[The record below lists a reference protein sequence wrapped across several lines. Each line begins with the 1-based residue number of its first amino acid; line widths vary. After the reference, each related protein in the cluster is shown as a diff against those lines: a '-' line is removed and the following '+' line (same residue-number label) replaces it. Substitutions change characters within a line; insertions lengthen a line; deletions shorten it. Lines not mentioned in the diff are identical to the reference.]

1 MKEKV
6 KIIVIIFGMLLLSG
20 INSNAQNYEV
30 GVAAGFDVVNL
41 HLTNSSENSFIYN
54 ISPIATCNINGFLS
68 FKNTGFWGFSLE
80 PGIIRKGWN
89 QSFNSNNKKN
99 KIRLYYLQLPV
110 LSDFYI
116 SNRIYF
122 STGPEISYLMS
133 AKNNYGNNYESN
145 TQDIAEYLNRFE
157 LSAMAAI
164 NFKIN
169 EISTVSF
176 RFSQGITEISN
187 NVLWTYSEVEVPD
200 EPRDFNQYFQL
211 LLKMRIK
218 NWR

>member
-1 MKEKV
+1 M
-6 KIIVIIFGMLLLSG
+6 KIIVIIIGMVLLSS
-20 INSNAQNYEV
+20 INSSAQNFEV
-30 GVAAGFDVVNL
+30 GVAAGFDVVSL
-41 HLTNSSENSFIYN
+41 HLTNPSENSFIYN
-54 ISPIATCNINGFLS
+54 ISPIATYNINGFLS
-68 FKNTGFWGFSLE
+68 FKNTSFWGFSLE

-89 QSFNSNNKKN
+89 QSYNSNDQKN

-122 STGPEISYLMS
+122 SIGPEISYLVS
-133 AKNNYGNNYESN
+133 AKNKYENKYESN
-145 TQDIAEYLNRFE
+145 TQDIVEHLNRFE

-164 NFKIN
+164 SFKIN

-187 NVLWTYSEVEVPD
+187 NVLWTYSEVGVPD
-200 EPRDFNQYFQL
+200 EPKDFNQYFQL